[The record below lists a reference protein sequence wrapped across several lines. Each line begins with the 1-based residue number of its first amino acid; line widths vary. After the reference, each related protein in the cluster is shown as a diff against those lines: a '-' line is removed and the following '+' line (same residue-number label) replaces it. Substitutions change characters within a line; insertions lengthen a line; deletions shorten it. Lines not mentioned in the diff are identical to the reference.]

1 MGNVSDV
8 ESADKVGVVRLD
20 EAETISETS
29 MERGSEL

>member
-20 EAETISETS
+20 EAETM